1 MAETEILSDVP
12 MSFPGREANLM
23 QNDTCHSLLLTQ
35 EEFTHPMVATL
46 IANGDASVKVFVF
59 LSLQKNL
66 SLQ

>member
-1 MAETEILSDVP
+1 
-12 MSFPGREANLM
+12 M